1 MPDTE
6 FSQID
11 GKINDI
17 GKLEAHVHYEFRGDE
32 ELLLRSVFR
41 RVPQA
46 NWQRVVE
53 NVNAGLGGDITN
65 LKISDPA
72 ATREP
77 FTMSYDVSKVNF
89 LDWSK
94 KKTDIVLPL
103 VQFNL
108 PDVDADDSD
117 PDAEPLK
124 LGPKAR
130 VFLQDQTGIAREV
143 HRPRAAG
150 FLAEARLR
158 RIRGHVQNRG
168 QPSSPPAAS

>member
-1 MPDTE
+1 M
-6 FSQID
+6 
-11 GKINDI
+11 
-17 GKLEAHVHYEFRGDE
+17 HYEFRGDE

-65 LKISDPA
+65 LKVSDPA

-108 PDVDADDSD
+108 PDV
-117 PDAEPLK
+117 
-124 LGPKAR
+124 GR
-130 VFLQDQTGIAREV
+130 
-143 HRPRAAG
+143 
-150 FLAEARLR
+150 
-158 RIRGHVQNRG
+158 
-168 QPSSPPAAS
+168 

>member
-6 FSQID
+6 LSEID

-53 NVNAGLGGDITN
+53 NINSGLGGDITN
-65 LKISDPA
+65 LKVSDPA

-77 FTMSYDVSKVNF
+77 FTLSYDVS
-89 LDWSK
+89 
-94 KKTDIVLPL
+94 
-103 VQFNL
+103 Q
-108 PDVDADDSD
+108 A
-117 PDAEPLK
+117 
-124 LGPKAR
+124 
-130 VFLQDQTGIAREV
+130 
-143 HRPRAAG
+143 
-150 FLAEARLR
+150 
-158 RIRGHVQNRG
+158 
-168 QPSSPPAAS
+168 